1 MNRKKFTLTAT
12 ASPVPG
18 SNPESH
24 APDDT
29 LFRLQ
34 RRRNVAALMGL
45 AGLISFGFTAPVAAE
60 RISITPD
67 QAGKCSGNKC
77 RLALVLGGGCHR
89 ALAHVGVIK
98 VLETNG
104 ITPDLIVGTS
114 AGSMVGALYASG
126 LRADALEKAAAEL
139 TWDAIQKFDLS
150 RFGFYTADPLR
161 AYIDRAVKGKK
172 IEEFPVRY
180 AAVAADLQTGTPR
193 VFSRGEAGLAVQASA
208 STPGVFQPTI
218 VDGRQLVD
226 GGVISPVPVMTARNL
241 GADTVIA
248 VNVSFPPT
256 EARLNDIVD
265 VVMQAFT
272 ISTHQL
278 VLRELAAA
286 NVAISPVI
294 PQVDDMGFKNH
305 PLFIAAGERAA
316 SAALPA
322 IHKALSRTKTRARQG
337 ERL

>member
-1 MNRKKFTLTAT
+1 MNPSIHEKTGRRRENAAIHPGRRKSLAAMLGLAT
-12 ASPVPG
+12 GLLSPDIAIRGVDAATG
-18 SNPESH
+18 SN
-24 APDDT
+24 
-29 LFRLQ
+29 
-34 RRRNVAALMGL
+34 
-45 AGLISFGFTAPVAAE
+45 IC
-60 RISITPD
+60 
-67 QAGKCSGNKC
+67 AGKSC

-98 VLETNG
+98 VLEANG
-104 ITPDLIVGTS
+104 ITPDLVVGTS

-126 LRADALEKAAAEL
+126 LRAAALEKAAAEL

-161 AYIDRAVKGKK
+161 AYINRAVKGKK

-193 VFSRGEAGLAVQASA
+193 MFIRGEAGLAVQASA
-208 STPGVFQPTI
+208 STPGVFQPTM

-226 GGVISPVPVMTARNL
+226 GGVISPVPVMTAKNL
-241 GADTVIA
+241 GANTVIA
-248 VNVSFPPT
+248 VNVSFPPSET
-256 EARLNDIVD
+256 RLRDVVD

-278 VLRELAAA
+278 VMRELATAD
-286 NVAISPVI
+286 VAVVPAI
-294 PQVDDMGFKNH
+294 PQVDDMGFENH

-322 IHKALSRTKTRARQG
+322 IRKALSRNKTGTRQG
-337 ERL
+337 ERA

>member
-1 MNRKKFTLTAT
+1 MIMKI
-12 ASPVPG
+12 
-18 SNPESH
+18 
-24 APDDT
+24 PDDFSVASGPQKAYCRSGKST
-29 LFRLQ
+29 FDPGKRK
-34 RRRNVAALMGL
+34 NVAAMLGL
-45 AGLISFGFTAPVAAE
+45 AAGLVSPHIAAPAAAADL
-60 RISITPD
+60 RFD
-67 QAGKCSGNKC
+67 QCHDAPC

-98 VLETNG
+98 VLEANG
-104 ITPDLIVGTS
+104 IMPDLIVGTS

-126 LRADALEKAAAEL
+126 LRAGGLEKAAAAL
-139 TWDAIQKFDLS
+139 TWDAIQEFNLS
-150 RFGFYTADPLR
+150 RFGFYTANPLR
-161 AYIDRAVKGKK
+161 TYINQTVKRKK

-180 AAVAADLQTGTPR
+180 AALAADLHTGTER
-193 VFSRGEAGLAVQASA
+193 LFDRGEAGLAVQASA
-208 STPGVFQPTI
+208 STPGVFQPTMI
-218 VDGRQLVD
+218 EGRSYVD
-226 GGVISPVPVMTARNL
+226 GGVISPVPVHAARKL
-241 GADTVIA
+241 GAETVIA

-278 VLRELAAA
+278 VLRELAMAD
-286 NVAISPVI
+286 VAVAPVI

-322 IHKALSRTKTRARQG
+322 IRKALSRNNTNIRKG
-337 ERL
+337 ETS

>member
-1 MNRKKFTLTAT
+1 ML
-12 ASPVPG
+12 
-18 SNPESH
+18 
-24 APDDT
+24 
-29 LFRLQ
+29 
-34 RRRNVAALMGL
+34 GL
-45 AGLISFGFTAPVAAE
+45 AAGLVGPHIAIPAAAS
-60 RISITPD
+60 RFDQCNGTP
-67 QAGKCSGNKC
+67 C

-98 VLETNG
+98 VLEANG
-104 ITPDLIVGTS
+104 IMPDLIVGTS

-126 LRADALEKAAAEL
+126 LRASRLEKAAAAL
-139 TWDAIQKFDLS
+139 TWDAIQEFNLS
-150 RFGFYTADPLR
+150 RFGFYTAGPLR
-161 AYIDRAVKGKK
+161 AYINQAVQGKK

-180 AAVAADLQTGTPR
+180 AALAADLHTGTAR
-193 VFSRGEAGLAVQASA
+193 LFDRGEAGLAVQASA
-208 STPGVFQPTI
+208 STPGVFQPTL
-218 VDGRQLVD
+218 VDGRSYVD
-226 GGVISPVPVMTARNL
+226 GGVISPVPVNMARKL
-241 GADTVIA
+241 GAETVIA

-278 VLRELAAA
+278 VLRELAMAD
-286 NVAISPVI
+286 VAVTPVI

-322 IHKALSRTKTRARQG
+322 IRKALSRNNMNIKKG
-337 ERL
+337 DPS

>member
-1 MNRKKFTLTAT
+1 MHRRKSALNTT

-18 SNPESH
+18 SNPQGR
-24 APDDT
+24 APENT
-29 LFRLQ
+29 LFRSQ

-45 AGLISFGFTAPVAAE
+45 ATGLISSGFAAPVAAE

-98 VLETNG
+98 VLEANG
-104 ITPDLIVGTS
+104 ITPDLVVGTS

-126 LRADALEKAAAEL
+126 LRAAALEKAAAEL

-161 AYIDRAVKGKK
+161 AYINRAVKGKK

-180 AAVAADLQTGTPR
+180 VAVAADLQTGTPR
-193 VFSRGEAGLAVQASA
+193 MFISGEAGLAVQASA
-208 STPGVFQPTI
+208 STPGVFQPTM

-248 VNVSFPPT
+248 VNVSFPPA
-256 EARLNDIVD
+256 EARLRDVVD

-278 VLRELAAA
+278 VMRELAAA
-286 NVAISPVI
+286 NVVVAPAI
-294 PQVDDMGFKNH
+294 PQVDDMGFENH
-305 PLFIAAGERAA
+305 PLFISAGEHAA

-322 IHKALSRTKTRARQG
+322 IRKVLSRNKTGA
-337 ERL
+337 

>member
-1 MNRKKFTLTAT
+1 MNPSIHEKTGRRRENAAIHPGRRKSLAAMLGLAT
-12 ASPVPG
+12 GLLSPDIAIRGVDAATG
-18 SNPESH
+18 SN
-24 APDDT
+24 
-29 LFRLQ
+29 
-34 RRRNVAALMGL
+34 
-45 AGLISFGFTAPVAAE
+45 IC
-60 RISITPD
+60 
-67 QAGKCSGNKC
+67 AGKSC

-98 VLETNG
+98 VLEANG
-104 ITPDLIVGTS
+104 ITPDLVVGTS

-126 LRADALEKAAAEL
+126 LRAAGLEKAAAEL

-161 AYIDRAVKGKK
+161 AYINRTVKGKK

-193 VFSRGEAGLAVQASA
+193 MFIRGEAGLAVQASA
-208 STPGVFQPTI
+208 STPGVFQPTM

-226 GGVISPVPVMTARNL
+226 GGVISPVPVMTAKNL
-241 GADTVIA
+241 GANTVIA
-248 VNVSFPPT
+248 VNVSFPPSET
-256 EARLNDIVD
+256 RLRDVVD

-278 VLRELAAA
+278 VMRELATAD
-286 NVAISPVI
+286 VAVVPAI
-294 PQVDDMGFKNH
+294 PQVDDMGFENH

-322 IHKALSRTKTRARQG
+322 IRKALSRNKTGTRQG
-337 ERL
+337 ERA

>member
-1 MNRKKFTLTAT
+1 MNTFDDPNGDKPRNCDFSN
-12 ASPVPG
+12 ASFDP
-18 SNPESH
+18 
-24 APDDT
+24 A
-29 LFRLQ
+29 
-34 RRRNVAALMGL
+34 RRRHVSAMLGL
-45 AGLISFGFTAPVAAE
+45 AAGAIGAGISVPRAAAATRSAQCTA
-60 RISITPD
+60 D
-67 QAGKCSGNKC
+67 NNC
-77 RLALVLGGGCHR
+77 RVALVLGGGCHR

-98 VLETNG
+98 VLEANG
-104 ITPDLIVGTS
+104 IMPDLIVGTS

-126 LRADALEKAAAEL
+126 LRAVALEKAAAEL

-161 AYIDRAVKGKK
+161 AYINRAVKGKK

-193 VFSRGEAGLAVQASA
+193 MFIRGEAGLAVQASA
-208 STPGVFQPTI
+208 STPGVFQPTM

-241 GADTVIA
+241 GADIVIA
-248 VNVSFPPT
+248 VNVSFPPA
-256 EARLNDIVD
+256 EARLRDVVD

-278 VLRELAAA
+278 VMRELAAA
-286 NVAISPVI
+286 NVVVAPAI
-294 PQVDDMGFKNH
+294 PQVDDMGFENH
-305 PLFIAAGERAA
+305 PLFITAGERAA

-322 IHKALSRTKTRARQG
+322 IRKALSRNRREARQG
-337 ERL
+337 EQT